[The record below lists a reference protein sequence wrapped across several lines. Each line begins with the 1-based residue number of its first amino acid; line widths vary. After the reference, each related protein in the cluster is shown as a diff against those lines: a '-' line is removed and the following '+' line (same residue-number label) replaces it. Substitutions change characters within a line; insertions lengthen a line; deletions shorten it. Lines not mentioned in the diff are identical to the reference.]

1 MRLYL
6 QHTRTPEQIA
16 QKFGLPIDEVENTIS
31 RGMKKVLLTSKDV
44 LATKVSF
51 SDLKRER
58 EVLLYQLSTLRERF
72 KYELT
77 NKELTARYHR
87 LNVPV
92 TSFSFSLQG
101 HKLFLRDPISKL

>member
-1 MRLYL
+1 M
-6 QHTRTPEQIA
+6 
-16 QKFGLPIDEVENTIS
+16 
-31 RGMKKVLLTSKDV
+31 LTSKDV

-58 EVLLYQLSTLRERF
+58 EVLQHQLSTLRERF

-77 NKELTARYHR
+77 NKELTERYHR

-92 TSFSFSLQG
+92 TNFSFSTRAQTVFARSNIKTLIDLAALTLKDLKG
-101 HKLFLRDPISKL
+101 RRNAGTSTVNEIVTKAL